1 MIKKITLGLLIA
13 FLFSTS
19 LFAQYS
25 MEITANYSIPLSSE
39 FSENFQ
45 NGYGGDMEVI
55 YQFEESGFAAAIQ
68 FGLVGFRATKV
79 YEQKLA
85 DGNQTIFT
93 YDYKINHYSFPLI
106 GHAKYIFFREKEFRI
121 IADMGIG
128 VEFMETKEKQ
138 VGEFTSDYKRH
149 VSNEF
154 VLNPNLAVSYQIVE
168 DIAVVLKSGYHHTLG
183 MMEISYI
190 NINIG
195 VVYKL

>member
-1 MIKKITLGLLIA
+1 MIRKITLGLLTV

-55 YQFEESGFAAAIQ
+55 YQFKESGFAAAIQ
-68 FGLVGFRATKV
+68 FGLVGFRATKA
-79 YEQKLA
+79 YEKKLT
-85 DGNQTIFT
+85 DENQTIFT

-121 IADMGIG
+121 IAGMGIG

-138 VGEFTSDYKRH
+138 LGKYTSDYNRQ

-154 VLNPNLAVSYQIVE
+154 VLNPNLAVSYQIVD
-168 DIAVVLKSGYHHTLG
+168 DIAVILKSAYHQTFG
-183 MMEISYI
+183 MLEISYV
-190 NINIG
+190 NINVG

>member
-1 MIKKITLGLLIA
+1 MIKKITLSLLTL
-13 FLFSTS
+13 FLFSGP

-25 MEITANYSIPLSSE
+25 MEITANYSVPLSSV

-45 NGYGGDMEVI
+45 NGYGGDMEVF
-55 YQFEESGFAAAIQ
+55 YQFKETGFAAGLQ
-68 FGLVGFRATKV
+68 FGLVGFRATKA

-85 DGNQTIFT
+85 DENQTIFT

-106 GHAKYIFFREKEFRI
+106 GHAKYIFFREKDFRI

-128 VEFMETKEKQ
+128 VEFMEEKKKL
-138 VGEFTSDYKRH
+138 VGEYTSDYSRH
-149 VSNEF
+149 ISNEF
-154 VLNPNLAVSYQIVE
+154 VLNPNLAVSYQIVD
-168 DIAVVLKSGYHHTLG
+168 DIGVVLKTGYHHTLG
-183 MMEISYI
+183 MMEILYV